1 MTFHTER
8 LLLVGRWLNLLK
20 GLYCHTYIYIYI
32 YIYLVGGFKHFLYFN
47 IYIYGMSSFPLTNSI
62 IFQDGYCTTRRSIHP
77 AFRSSDLLRRIRRF
91 YHVRSVHFIIFSN
104 SQWELSREYPQKIWP
119 YMVLTYLHFRILKF
133 PLIIIRLGV
142 WTYKRILWCVL

>member
-1 MTFHTER
+1 MIKFI
-8 LLLVGRWLNLLK
+8 K
-20 GLYCHTYIYIYI
+20 GFVLPHIYIYI
-32 YIYLVGGFKHFLYFN
+32 HIWLVVSNIFYIS

-142 WTYKRILWCVL
+142 